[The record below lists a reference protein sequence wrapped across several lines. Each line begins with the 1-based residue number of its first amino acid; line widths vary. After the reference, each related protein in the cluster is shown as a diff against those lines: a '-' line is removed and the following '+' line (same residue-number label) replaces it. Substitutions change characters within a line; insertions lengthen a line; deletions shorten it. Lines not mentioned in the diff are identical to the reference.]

1 MLEGGITGKG
11 FVKGKSGNPS
21 GRPKDSITALARQ
34 YTGDAI
40 KTLVEICKDPQ
51 APPAPR
57 VAAAMALLDRGWGKP
72 MQPTDVTSNG
82 DSVHYVIMAVPE
94 SESTEAWLQQYTPK
108 TITQS

>member
-1 MLEGGITGKG
+1 LNRHLVGRPFEKG
-11 FVKGKSGNPS
+11 VSGNPS

-57 VAAAMALLDRGWGKP
+57 VAAATVLLDRGWGRAV
-72 MQPTDVTSNG
+72 QTTDITSNG
-82 DSVHYVIMAVPE
+82 DTVRYVIMAVPE
-94 SESTEAWLQQYTPK
+94 AENTEDWLQQYAPPK
-108 TITQS
+108 LIQS